1 MLTFFV
7 KRERKVQHVEV
18 SYWNKVQI
26 LTVVS
31 SSPWLW
37 FALGKG
43 DRPLFLI
50 RNQCV
55 PVKNYWAD
63 VQLCFVRVR

>member
-7 KRERKVQHVEV
+7 KRDRNVQHVKD
-18 SYWNKVQI
+18 NVQI
-26 LTVVS
+26 LTVE
-31 SSPWLW
+31 SPVH
-37 FALGKG
+37 LGSGLRWGKVNV
-43 DRPLFLI
+43 PCFFM
-50 RNQCV
+50 RNQSV